1 MHDICDIYKDYEK
14 RTNDSMK
21 MELQALIYIDI
32 RRNCSF

>member
-1 MHDICDIYKDYEK
+1 MHDICDIYKDNEK

-32 RRNCSF
+32 RRNGSF